1 MKTSNRHNEAPSK
14 SVEIMIFCRI
24 TNARFFPLSQNSFH
38 LIQENTWND
47 FMQFFKSIKCSFHCL
62 YTLCCFRGPL
72 QLIQLIINNVR
83 EKQRIDQSYFKSTYL
98 WIWHF
103 KIAVNTLF
111 FFLIKSTQKCV
122 LINWLLLIWF
132 LHFINE
138 IEGCNGSQ
146 RKCSF
151 HFLIY
156 WLVIPFNVNVNYF
169 SGRLISTK
177 KKKME
182 KRVSNIFIYQAT
194 L

>member
-62 YTLCCFRGPL
+62 HTLCCFRGPL

-111 FFLIKSTQKCV
+111 FFFNKINSKVCFNKLTALDLILT
-122 LINWLLLIWF
+122 
-132 LHFINE
+132 LHKWD
-138 IEGCNGSQ
+138 
-146 RKCSF
+146 R
-151 HFLIY
+151 
-156 WLVIPFNVNVNYF
+156 
-169 SGRLISTK
+169 RLQWISTK
-177 KKKME
+177 MF
-182 KRVSNIFIYQAT
+182 VSF
-194 L
+194 